1 MSEFRDRHQSDVR
14 KADVDPT
21 PSNSRYCIVGLS
33 GIGDV
38 SPHSKKN
45 AFRMVAR
52 AFDDGR
58 LDPNDIPVGMIVRV
72 AAFVLLLILIL
83 SLAWHGY
90 YTVAPH
96 EQAVVLRFGRHH
108 ATIGPGLHFMIPLVD
123 EAVRV
128 SVEEHRLRLPFG
140 EGSDEPRAAQTR
152 DSAGHEEALMLTGDL
167 SAAVVEWTAQW
178 QVVDPAKF
186 LFKIDNDPIS
196 RGHSN
201 SISHIDA
208 TIQVIAQ
215 SVMHR
220 LVGDYSIDEMLT
232 EKRDEVR
239 LAAEK
244 AGQELLNKYDCGVQI
259 TGLQMQRVTPPA
271 RVKPSFDAVNISLQ
285 NKEKLVNQAET
296 ERNKLMPQARA
307 SKDKLIQEAKGYAD
321 RRRLEAQGE
330 ISALLAKYEAYRKA
344 PDVTRR
350 RLYIEAMEEVFAESG
365 SKTILDSDLRSLL
378 PLLQLGT
385 EDNGRTDASQKEKQK

>member
-1 MSEFRDRHQSDVR
+1 MAARDLGSGRS
-14 KADVDPT
+14 APT
-21 PSNSRYCIVGLS
+21 
-33 GIGDV
+33 
-38 SPHSKKN
+38 
-45 AFRMVAR
+45 
-52 AFDDGR
+52 
-58 LDPNDIPVGMIVRV
+58 DIPWGKLAPIG
-72 AAFVLLLILIL
+72 LLLALL
-83 SLAWHGY
+83 LPLAWKAFY
-90 YTVAPH
+90 LVAPH
-96 EQAVVLRFGRHH
+96 EQAVVLRFGGHH
-108 ATIGPGLHFMIPLVD
+108 ATVGPGLHFKIPLVD
-123 EAVRV
+123 EAVPV

-140 EGSDEPRAAQTR
+140 EGGEEPRAVQGR
-152 DSAGHEEALMLTGDL
+152 DSTGRDEPLMLTGDL
-167 SAAVVEWTAQW
+167 SAAVVEWTVQW

-186 LFKIDNDPIS
+186 LFRIDNDPIV
-196 RGHSN
+196 RGRAA

-208 TIQVIAQ
+208 TIQAIAQ

-239 LAAEK
+239 LAAEQ
-244 AGQELLNKYDCGVQI
+244 AGQDLLNKYDCGVQI

-285 NKEKLVNQAET
+285 NKEKLVNEAET

-330 ISALLAKYEAYRKA
+330 ISALLAKYEAYRQA

-350 RLYIEAMEEVFAESG
+350 RLYIEAMEEVLAELG
-365 SKTILDSDLRSLL
+365 SKTILDSDLPSLL
-378 PLLQLGT
+378 PLLPVGSDDHL
-385 EDNGRTDASQKEKQK
+385 RTDPGRKEKQ